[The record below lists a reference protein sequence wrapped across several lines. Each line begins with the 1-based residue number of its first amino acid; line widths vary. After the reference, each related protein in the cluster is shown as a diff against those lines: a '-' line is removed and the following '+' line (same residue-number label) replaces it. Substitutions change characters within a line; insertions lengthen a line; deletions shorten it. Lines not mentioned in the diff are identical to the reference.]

1 MQTITKQELID
12 LGFGP
17 SQSADIIRKAKYV
30 MLNKGFTYYSSR
42 RLGRVPV
49 SAVEEIL
56 GFSINIE
63 GLKDNA

>member
-42 RLGRVPV
+42 KLGRVPV

-56 GFSINIE
+56 GFSINID